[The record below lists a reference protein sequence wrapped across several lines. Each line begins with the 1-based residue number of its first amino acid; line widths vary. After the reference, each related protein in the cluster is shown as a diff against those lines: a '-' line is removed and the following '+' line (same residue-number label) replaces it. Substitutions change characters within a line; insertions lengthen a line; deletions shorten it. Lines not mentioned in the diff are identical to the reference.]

1 MSVERVTHGGRDGDG
16 SVLHGVDEAAAEA
29 DVALIENGALA
40 GRGRPLR
47 LVEAK
52 REVLF
57 GDVLESAGIVGLAMR
72 VFTVSSASS
81 SGACPEIQLGWTAL
95 SSCARSHG

>member
-1 MSVERVTHGGRDGDG
+1 MSACDGWVVVGIGLRGGCRALPAAAMSVERVTHGGRDGDG

-52 REVLF
+52 REVLS
-57 GDVLESAGIVGLAMR
+57 E
-72 VFTVSSASS
+72 TYSSLQGS
-81 SGACPEIQLGWTAL
+81 SGW
-95 SSCARSHG
+95 R